1 MTIAPEGTRTTSSAT
16 AEDEAMLAQDD
27 FQDPDT
33 PPPAERIVVALL
45 PKVMG
50 EVKLLQDRTTLSRT
64 DIANRAITLYEFIDR
79 QLRAGHEILIRE
91 RRTGEMQTVLI
102 L

>member
-1 MTIAPEGTRTTSSAT
+1 VTIAPEGTRTTSSA
-16 AEDEAMLAQDD
+16 QDD
-27 FQDPDT
+27 CQDPDP

-79 QLRAGHEILIRE
+79 QLRTGHEILIRE